1 MLLFFSKNYVYQC
14 INCNAC
20 MHKVHALVNFLLILA
35 CNDVM
40 HIGIWTCVG
49 DNQIEPYKME
59 KLIFLDKP
67 YKTGKEGVEKEVLHP
82 GIVPLFK
89 TRTVNKFWACV
100 SSHSKLL
107 HAILNCKPVHTDH
120 NLNGFPLRSVLVP
133 RYIEFQT
140 CSHRSQPKRFP
151 T

>member
-1 MLLFFSKNYVYQC
+1 MF
-14 INCNAC
+14 INALIAIHAC

-35 CNDVM
+35 CNDLM
-40 HIGIWTCVG
+40 HLGIWTCVG

-59 KLIFLDKP
+59 KLKFWDKP

-82 GIVPLFK
+82 GIVPHFE

-133 RYIEFQT
+133 HYIELQT